1 MARLIATV
9 GLWLKAQVESALQ
22 GALPVL
28 ALRPL
33 FPLLLAAGILLGGN
47 GLFST
52 LIAVRGAQEGM
63 TPAQIGWM
71 GTAYFF
77 GFLIGCMMVPA
88 LLRSVGHVR
97 VFAAFASLAAT
108 ATLLMILAI
117 DPYFWMAER
126 LVIGICFSGLFTT
139 IESWLNSAV
148 TNKQRGQ
155 VTGVYRVVDIA
166 VVAGAQYLMPVFGT
180 DGFTLFAIMALMI
193 TFSLIPVALGDRSN
207 PKPPAYVEFNL
218 KAIWAI
224 SPIACAGCVAIGMTN
239 SAFRFVGPLYAQEIG
254 LSLANVATFISLGVI
269 GGALLQYPLGML
281 SDRYDRR
288 WVLVTATIAAVLSGM
303 FLTLFAENNLLLVYI
318 GIFLFGA
325 FSLPL
330 YSLSAAHAND
340 RASDDQYV
348 LLAAG
353 LMFFYG
359 LGAMVGPP
367 ASSLMLSLY
376 GPSALFWFTSITHGA
391 LALATLW
398 RMRRREAVAQDARSR
413 FTALLRTSPVMQR
426 LVHGKNTGKNK
437 RK

>member
-1 MARLIATV
+1 MLT
-9 GLWLKAQVESALQ
+9 
-22 GALPVL
+22 
-28 ALRPL
+28 LRTL

-52 LIAVRGAQEGM
+52 LIAVRGAEEGM
-63 TPAQIGWM
+63 SAAQIGWM
-71 GTAYFF
+71 GTTYFI
-77 GFLIGCMMVPA
+77 GFLVGCIMAPK
-88 LLRSVGHVR
+88 LLRAVGHIR
-97 VFAAFASLAAT
+97 VFAALASLAAA

-117 DPYFWMAER
+117 DPYLWMIER

-148 TNKQRGQ
+148 TNEQRGQ
-155 VTGVYRVVDIA
+155 VTGIYRVIDIA
-166 VVAGAQYLMPVFGT
+166 VVAGAQFLMPVFGT

-193 TFSLIPVALGDRSN
+193 SFSLVPVAIGDRSN
-207 PKPPAYVEFNL
+207 PKPPAYVRFDL
-218 KAIWAI
+218 TAIWAI
-224 SPIACAGCVAIGMTN
+224 SPIACIGCIAIGMTN
-239 SAFRFVGPLYAQEIG
+239 SAFRFVGPLYAQSIG
-254 LSLANVATFISLGVI
+254 LSLASVATFISLGVI
-269 GGALLQYPLGML
+269 GGAVLQYPLGIL

-288 WVLVTATIAAVLSGM
+288 RVLVGVTLGAVFASM
-303 FLTLFAENNLLLVYI
+303 FITLVAGNNLTLVYV

-340 RASDDQYV
+340 RATSDQFV

-359 LGAMVGPP
+359 IGAMIGPP
-367 ASSLMLSLY
+367 VSSLMLSLY

-391 LALATLW
+391 LAVATLW
-398 RMRRREAVAQDARSR
+398 RMRKRSAVETEDRGT

-426 LVHGKNTGKNK
+426 LVRGKNGMKK
-437 RK
+437 